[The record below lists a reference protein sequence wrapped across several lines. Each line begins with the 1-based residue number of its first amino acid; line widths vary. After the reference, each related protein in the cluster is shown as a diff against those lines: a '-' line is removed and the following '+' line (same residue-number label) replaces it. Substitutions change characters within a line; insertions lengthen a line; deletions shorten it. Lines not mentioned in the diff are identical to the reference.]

1 MRRRGGG
8 ARGGAS
14 TCAHRGRRAQRGAG
28 PRPSAAR
35 PLRSW
40 KPEAGEEELVRSF
53 SEEGEAQGRCPA
65 EPQPRA
71 ASALRQRGTMG
82 TPRRGPPLL
91 PGPPL
96 GRLLLPLLLSGLSL
110 ARASPRLLDYPAPVC
125 SQEGLNCAVKNSTC
139 LDDSWIH
146 PRNLTP
152 SSPKDV
158 QVHLDFAHNQNGDL
172 LPVARIRWTLQTD
185 ASILFLEGAELSVLQ
200 LNTNERLCVK
210 FEFLSRLQHHRQ
222 RWHFTF
228 SHFVVEPGQEYEVT
242 VHNLPKPIPDGDP
255 NHQSRNFPVPGCE
268 DPRMRMTTPC
278 VSSGSLWDPNIT
290 AETLE
295 AQQLRLSF
303 TLWNESAPYQI
314 LLTSFP
320 HTQNQSCFHHGLM
333 VSKPTLEEFHQ
344 RANVTLTLSDRTWCC
359 RHRVQIQ
366 PFFSSCLNDC
376 LRHSITLPCPE
387 IPDAPV
393 SIADY
398 IPLWVYGFITGI
410 SILLVGSVILLIV
423 CMTWRLPGSHRE
435 KYGNDSKCTDVL
447 PETSLTPPPLKPRK
461 VWIVY
466 SADHP
471 LYVDVVLKFAQ
482 FLLTVC
488 GTEVALDLL
497 EEQVIS
503 EVGVMTWVGRQK
515 QEMVETNSKIIIL
528 CSRGTRAKWQAILG
542 WEEPAVQLRCDRWKP
557 AGDLFTAAMNMILP
571 DFKKPACFGTYI
583 VCYFRDISSESDIP
597 DLFNITSRYPLM
609 DRFEEVYFRIQD
621 LEMFEPGRM
630 HRVGEL
636 TGENYLQNPSGWQLK
651 EAVERFRQW
660 QVQCPDWFERE
671 NLCSADDQ
679 DLPSLH
685 EEVFEEP
692 LLLPGRGIIKQKP
705 LMQEPASEGALVG
718 ELLISEEGR
727 GLSRLDPQLLPQGE
741 LAAQALQTAVLPM
754 EEVPLAQAVEP
765 IPLAT
770 ESNAAGR
777 LAVGEADEACPLLE
791 GYGPQRNSVLCLPVD
806 SEAPPVC
813 SSLMASPSCLPDE
826 VREQLEGLMFSLFQ
840 QSLNCQAL
848 EGWDR
853 APVAL
858 RDLCMPSEEE
868 QRQSVQSDQGYIS
881 RSSPQPP
888 EGLTEME
895 EEEEERDLGTLAKQ
909 LSPEDLENL
918 RSLQRR
924 LFFQEL
930 QKSSGWDSAEPE
942 EP

>member
-1 MRRRGGG
+1 
-8 ARGGAS
+8 
-14 TCAHRGRRAQRGAG
+14 
-28 PRPSAAR
+28 
-35 PLRSW
+35 
-40 KPEAGEEELVRSF
+40 
-53 SEEGEAQGRCPA
+53 
-65 EPQPRA
+65 
-71 ASALRQRGTMG
+71 MG
-82 TPRRGPPLL
+82 TPRRGPPVL

-96 GRLLLPLLLSGLSL
+96 GRLLVPLLLSGLSL

-158 QVHLDFAHNQNGDL
+158 QVHLDFAHNQHGDL

-200 LNTNERLCVK
+200 LNTNERLCIK

-303 TLWNESAPYQI
+303 TLWNESTPYQI

-320 HTQNQSCFHHGLM
+320 HTENQSCFHHGLM
-333 VSKPTLEEFHQ
+333 VSTPTLEEFHQ

-376 LRHSITLPCPE
+376 LRHSVTLPCPE

-393 SIADY
+393 PIADY

-410 SILLVGSVILLIV
+410 SILLVGSVILLII

-461 VWIVY
+461 VWIIY

-660 QVQCPDWFERE
+660 QVQCPDWFEHE

-679 DLPSLH
+679 DLPSLD
-685 EEVFEEP
+685 EEVFKEP
-692 LLLPGRGIIKQKP
+692 LLPPGRGIIKQKP
-705 LMQEPASEGALVG
+705 LIQEPTSEGALVG

-741 LAAQALQTAVLPM
+741 LATQALHTAVLPV
-754 EEVPLAQAVEP
+754 EEIPPAQAVEP
-765 IPLAT
+765 VPLAT
-770 ESNAAGR
+770 ESNTAGR

-806 SEAPPVC
+806 SEAPPLC
-813 SSLMASPSCLPDE
+813 STPMASPSCLPEDI
-826 VREQLEGLMFSLFQ
+826 REQLEGLMFSLFQ

-858 RDLCMPSEEE
+858 RDLCTPSEEE

-888 EGLTEME
+888 EGLMEME
-895 EEEEERDLGTLAKQ
+895 EEEEEQDLGTLAKQ

-930 QKSSGWDSAEPE
+930 QKSSGWDSVEPE

>member
-1 MRRRGGG
+1 
-8 ARGGAS
+8 
-14 TCAHRGRRAQRGAG
+14 
-28 PRPSAAR
+28 
-35 PLRSW
+35 
-40 KPEAGEEELVRSF
+40 
-53 SEEGEAQGRCPA
+53 
-65 EPQPRA
+65 
-71 ASALRQRGTMG
+71 MG
-82 TPRRGPPLL
+82 TPRRGPPVL

-96 GRLLLPLLLSGLSL
+96 GRLLVPLLLSGLSL

-158 QVHLDFAHNQNGDL
+158 QVHLDFAHNQHGDL

-303 TLWNESAPYQI
+303 TLWNESTPYQI

-320 HTQNQSCFHHGLM
+320 HTKNQSCFHHGLM
-333 VSKPTLEEFHQ
+333 VSTPTLEEFHQ

-376 LRHSITLPCPE
+376 LRHSIILPCPE

-393 SIADY
+393 PIADY

-410 SILLVGSVILLIV
+410 SILLVGSVILLII
-423 CMTWRLPGSHRE
+423 CMTWRLPRSHRE
-435 KYGNDSKCTDVL
+435 KYGNDSKGTDVL

-660 QVQCPDWFERE
+660 QVQCPDWFEHE

-679 DLPSLH
+679 DLPSLD

-692 LLLPGRGIIKQKP
+692 LLPPGRGIIKQKP
-705 LMQEPASEGALVG
+705 LIQEPASEGALVG

-741 LAAQALQTAVLPM
+741 LATQALHTAVLPV

-765 IPLAT
+765 VPLAT
-770 ESNAAGR
+770 ESNTAGR

-806 SEAPPVC
+806 SEAPPLC
-813 SSLMASPSCLPDE
+813 NTPMASPSCLPED

-858 RDLCMPSEEE
+858 RDLCTPSEEE

-888 EGLTEME
+888 EVLTEME
-895 EEEEERDLGTLAKQ
+895 EEEEEQDLGTLAKQ

-930 QKSSGWDSAEPE
+930 QKSSGWDSVEPE